1 MNVGAIALT
10 RQGVF
15 RRHDGSIK
23 AGREKSFRSG
33 FMATK
38 ITRLVL
44 KRELIVFVSFR
55 FFAVPRDGSGI
66 DNIPRR
72 LLSTLRNSG
81 SLRLYP
87 SKRRCSGFRDRVAL
101 DLQSRSERR
110 LCGRSYRFSSLNN
123 TPLSAMF
130 AKKNGLIA
138 HESGSSLHR
147 KLARLTARTKLRQVH
162 LGGGLSA

>member
-1 MNVGAIALT
+1 MNVPTASKLVG
-10 RQGVF
+10 
-15 RRHDGSIK
+15 K
-23 AGREKSFRSG
+23 AFRSG
-33 FMATK
+33 FW
-38 ITRLVL
+38 RHDHCLVL
-44 KRELIVFVSFR
+44 MQWELFVFVSFR
-55 FFAVPRDGSGI
+55 FFAVPQDGTGI
-66 DNIPRR
+66 GNIPRR

-87 SKRRCSGFRDRVAL
+87 SKRRCSGFRDQVAL

-130 AKKNGLIA
+130 AKKNGSIA

-147 KLARLTARTKLRQVH
+147 KFARSTARRKLRQVH